1 MASSYTTNITLE
13 KPTPGEQSGEWGTTL
28 NANFDKIDTKLAI
41 KDESKTKE
49 ERDELRKPQ
58 QEFAKLSGGHRGR

>member
-13 KPTPGEQSGEWGTTL
+13 KPEPGEQSGEWGTTL

-41 KDESKTKE
+41 KDEDNMASDSASHLAT
-49 ERDELRKPQ
+49 Q
-58 QEFAKLSGGHRGR
+58 QSI